1 MTTKLALLS
10 LSDKRG
16 IVDFAEGLVAQGYTI
31 ISTGG
36 TQKTL
41 AAAGVPVQSVAEIT
55 GFPEILDGRVKT
67 LHPYI
72 HGGILARRDLAS
84 HRQQLAEHQISTID
98 LVAVNLYPFA
108 ATIAKDDVT
117 LEQAIENIDIG
128 GPTMV
133 RAAAKNYKHVTV
145 VVNPDRYADILAELQ
160 ANGTV
165 SEAMRYQLAVEAFS
179 HTAEYD
185 ALISGWL
192 YQHVA
197 EAARFAPTLVLPF
210 SKVQDLRYGENPRQQ
225 AAFYRETQ
233 AAVGTVAGAK
243 QLHGKEL
250 SFNNLNDLN
259 AAWEMVQEFDEP
271 AAVAVKHANPCGIAV
286 AADLF
291 TAYERAYEADPVSI
305 FGGIV
310 ALNRTVD
317 VQTAKKMNEIFLEV
331 VIAPDYEAEAL
342 TILTGKKDLR
352 ILQSPLPEV
361 RAELDVKKVS
371 GGLLIQ
377 ALDQEAIS
385 SAAWHTVTETKP
397 TPQQIADMV
406 FGMKVV
412 KHVKSNAIVLVKN
425 GQTIGIG
432 AGQMNRVGAARIAIE
447 QAGAKAE
454 GSVLASDAF
463 FPFADTVEEAVQ
475 AGVKAIVQPG
485 GSLKDQDSIDACN
498 LHGLTMMLTSVRYFK
513 H

>member
-10 LSDKRG
+10 VSDKTG
-16 IVDFAEGLVAQGYTI
+16 IVDFARGLAAHGYTI
-31 ISTGG
+31 VSTGG

-41 AAAGVPVQSVAEIT
+41 AAAGVPVQSVTEIT

-67 LHPYI
+67 LHPHI

-84 HRQQLAEHQISTID
+84 HRQQLAEHRISAID

-108 ATIAKDDVT
+108 ATIAKADVT
-117 LEQAIENIDIG
+117 LEQAIENVDIG

-133 RAAAKNYKHVTV
+133 RSAAKNYKHVTV
-145 VVNPDRYADILAELQ
+145 VVNSARYADILTELQ
-160 ANGTV
+160 TKGAV
-165 SEAMRYQLAVEAFS
+165 SEAMRYQLAVEAFC

-192 YQHVA
+192 YQQSA
-197 EAARFAPTLVLPF
+197 EAPRFAPTLVLPF
-210 SKVQDLRYGENPRQQ
+210 TKVQDLRYGENPRQQ
-225 AAFYRETQ
+225 AAFYREPQ
-233 AAVGTVAGAK
+233 AAAGTIAYAE
-243 QLHGKEL
+243 QLQGKEL

-259 AAWEMVQEFDEP
+259 AAWEMVQEFEEP

-286 AADLF
+286 GQDIY

-317 VQTAKKMNEIFLEV
+317 ARTAKKMQEIFLEV
-331 VIAPDYEAEAL
+331 IIAPDYAEEAL
-342 TILTGKKDLR
+342 AILAGKKDLR
-352 ILQSPLPEV
+352 LLRSPLPET
-361 RAELDVKKVS
+361 RAGIDVKKVS
-371 GGLLIQ
+371 GGLLVQ
-377 ALDQEAIS
+377 TLDQEMITP
-385 SAAWHTVTETKP
+385 AAWQTVTEAAP
-397 TPQQIADMV
+397 TAQQLADMV

-425 GQTIGIG
+425 GQTIGVG

-447 QAGAKAE
+447 QAGAKAA

-463 FPFADTVEEAVQ
+463 FPFADTVEAAAQ

-485 GSLKDQDSIDACN
+485 GSLKDQDSIAACN
-498 LHGLTMMLTSVRYFK
+498 KHGLVMMFTGVRYFK